1 VAAGTQGRGQEG
13 EERGLF
19 VEQAVEVQA
28 DPHGDLEG
36 PIPLATSA

>member
-1 VAAGTQGRGQEG
+1 VAAASQGRGQEG

-36 PIPLATSA
+36 SIPLATSA